1 MPFAPLRQK
10 LITPWTVWR
19 QDPDL
24 IAAVT
29 GEEADD
35 WIYQDLHPA
44 VVAEDPFISWD
55 QYLADADKW
64 KDPARDMDST
74 QEIDM
79 RELREM
85 LRASPVTVPQTI
97 DGGFT

>member
-1 MPFAPLRQK
+1 MN
-10 LITPWTVWR
+10 PWTLWR

-24 IAAVT
+24 LAAVT
-29 GEEADD
+29 GEEVSN
-35 WIYQDLHPA
+35 WIHEEL
-44 VVAEDPFISWD
+44 VAPPIDQDPFISWD

-85 LRASPVTVPQTI
+85 LRAGPVTVPQTI